1 MDGGGEVS
9 GGPRRITEG
18 EWAGWLYWGDHDPF
32 ESQSG
37 PYYFRKEADGAYR
50 CAFRAEKKHMNGG
63 GFMHGGC
70 MMTFADYALFSIAY
84 EELRDHH
91 AVTVSLNGEFV
102 GPAHEG
108 DLVEC
113 TGEVVKAGKSMIFV
127 RGLIFTGDAPM
138 MTFSGVIKKVRAR
151 L

>member
-1 MDGGGEVS
+1 MDGGGEAS
-9 GGPRRITEG
+9 GGPRLIEDG

-32 ESQSG
+32 EAQSG
-37 PYYFRKEADGAYR
+37 PYYFRKEADGTTR
-50 CAFRAEKKHMNGG
+50 CAFRAERKHMNGG
-63 GFMHGGC
+63 SFMHGGC

-84 EELRDHH
+84 EELRGHY

-127 RGLIFTGDAPM
+127 RGLIFTGDRPM
-138 MTFSGVIKKVRAR
+138 MSFSGVVKKVRER
-151 L
+151 I